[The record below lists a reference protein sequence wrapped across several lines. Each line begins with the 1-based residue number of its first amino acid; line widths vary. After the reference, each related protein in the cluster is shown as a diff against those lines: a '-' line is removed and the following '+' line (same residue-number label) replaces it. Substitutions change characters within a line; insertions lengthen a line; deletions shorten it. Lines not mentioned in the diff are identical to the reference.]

1 MVMTLIGQVMI
12 IQICTDRT
20 VDVVVVVVDV
30 DLVVVDGE
38 LSVYATVHC
47 VSAFFVGYFDV
58 DY

>member
-20 VDVVVVVVDV
+20 VDVVVVVVDG